1 MTTASV
7 LPSPRRDPF
16 LPALVALPVAGAGT
30 TLVVSARL
38 TSWDLVTADVG
49 AVLFTLVYVGWA
61 LLPFAL
67 AVAVGV
73 SVHRH
78 WRGGAPAALA
88 GGVLLLASTVWMLW
102 SIVTSESSTA
112 SLGLLF
118 APFLQAALA
127 GLTMA
132 AAVGVATLRRRRA
145 DRRG

>member
-1 MTTASV
+1 MSTATARAR
-7 LPSPRRDPF
+7 RRDPL
-16 LPALVALPVAGAGT
+16 LPALVALPAVGAVT

-38 TSWDLVTADVG
+38 TSWDLVTADAG
-49 AVLFTLVYVGWA
+49 AVLFTLVFAVWA

-78 WRGGAPAALA
+78 WRGGVPAALA
-88 GGVLLLASTVWMLW
+88 GGLLLTALTGWLLW
-102 SIVTSESSTA
+102 SVVTSESSTA

-132 AAVGVATLRRRRA
+132 ASVGLAALRRRRA